1 MESPFL
7 LICKLRSCRHGKH
20 KAKYLKGPA
29 FKKQKTGYAQLEVQF
44 LHCCMLCATG
54 KNGQLPSPMTFDK
67 NQRSRL
73 ILLDKLL
80 NQTERAYNKAATIRA
95 MYNAFDCLYF
105 ADDWTSIADSI
116 FNSPVAVFL
125 ALKCL
130 HPDSGYITIWD
141 FPTMMTK
148 AQFSI
153 RVRACRKLR
162 DSLTTC
168 LSNGSHKKK
177 PWFE

>member
-1 MESPFL
+1 VYHITESPFS
-7 LICKLRSCRHGKH
+7 LIRKRRSCRHGKH
-20 KAKYLKGPA
+20 KAKYFKAPA
-29 FKKQKTGYAQLEVQF
+29 FKKQKTSYAQLEVQF
-44 LHCCMLCATG
+44 LHCSMLCATR

-73 ILLDKLL
+73 ILLNKLL
-80 NQTERAYNKAATIRA
+80 NKTGTAYNKAAATQA
-95 MYNAFDCLYF
+95 MYNAFDSLYF

-130 HPDSGYITIWD
+130 HPDSGYISIWD
-141 FPTMMTK
+141 FPPMMTK

-153 RVRACRKLR
+153 
-162 DSLTTC
+162 
-168 LSNGSHKKK
+168 
-177 PWFE
+177 